1 MGYCSSYRLLV
12 WLIAAFLLLCATA
25 APGDEWIGWAV
36 PLSLLVILLIIDA
49 MCVGRPPARPCSS
62 RRRRRQPSH
71 GSPLPHKNKKRR
83 FSDAQDFVF
92 EPSIKNYAR
101 AQARRS

>member
-1 MGYCSSYRLLV
+1 MGYCSSYRLLM

-49 MCVGRPPARPCSS
+49 MCVWAPSALAPAPPLRA
-62 RRRRRQPSH
+62 H
-71 GSPLPHKNKKRR
+71 GSPLRAHPIKKPQVLRCPGLC
-83 FSDAQDFVF
+83 V
-92 EPSIKNYAR
+92 
-101 AQARRS
+101 